1 MKYVYGAMLLHSAK
15 QEINEEN
22 LKKVLSAANIEVDP
36 AQVKA
41 VVASLEGVNI
51 DEVLKNAVAMP
62 AAQPASGTSGEAK
75 PKEGKKEEHKEE
87 EKKSEEEAA
96 AGLAALFG

>member
-1 MKYVYGAMLLHSAK
+1 MKYVYGAMLLHNAG
-15 QEINEEN
+15 QAINEEN
-22 LKKVLSAANIEVDP
+22 LKKVLSAANVDVDP

-41 VVASLEGVNI
+41 VVASLEGV
-51 DEVLKNAVAMP
+51 DVEEVLKNAAAVP
-62 AAQPASGTSGEAK
+62 VAQPAQAAEAK
-75 PKEGKKEEHKEE
+75 PKTEKKEEHKEE